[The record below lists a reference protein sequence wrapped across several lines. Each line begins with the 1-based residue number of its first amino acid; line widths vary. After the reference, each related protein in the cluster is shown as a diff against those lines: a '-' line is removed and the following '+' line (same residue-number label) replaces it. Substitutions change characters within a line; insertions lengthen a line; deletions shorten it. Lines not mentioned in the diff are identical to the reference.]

1 MIFDSWQT
9 LGKVFAVGVL
19 AYLALVFLLRVSG
32 KRTLSKMNAFDL
44 VVTVAIGSI
53 LATVVLDKSMALLDG
68 LAAFV
73 VLIFLQ
79 MALTALSV
87 RSHRFLGL
95 IKAEPRLLVHRGRF
109 LTAPM
114 QSERVAEVE
123 ILAVLRQQGVP
134 SLELVE
140 AVVLETN
147 GTFSVLRAGAASY
160 DSLKN
165 VVGAD
170 PSVVRPGHDS
180 PQE

>member
-1 MIFDSWQT
+1 MIFDSWQA
-9 LGKVFAVGVL
+9 LGKILAVGVL
-19 AYLALVFLLRVSG
+19 AYAALVFLLRVSG

-44 VVTVAIGSI
+44 VITVAIGSI
-53 LATVVLDKSMALLDG
+53 LATVVLDKNMALLDG

-79 MALTALSV
+79 WTLTALSV
-87 RSHRFLGL
+87 RSSRFLGL

-109 LTAPM
+109 LTASM
-114 QSERVAEVE
+114 QKERVAEVE
-123 ILAVLRQQGVP
+123 ILAALRQHGVP

-160 DSLKN
+160 DSLNN
-165 VVGAD
+165 VVGAE
-170 PSVVRPGHDS
+170 PSAHRLGNDS
-180 PQE
+180 PQQ